1 MLDLHLEARVE
12 HLYETIELP
21 TSWLARLRG
30 ELETEITLR
39 QHRNASEREFLTRK
53 LAKAEAERRKP
64 PDAYYA
70 GAIDVATIKMEEARI
85 GSDIREAEERL
96 AAVDAH
102 LAEWQVILETAMR
115 FATNCARAYVP
126 ASAPTRRELR
136 DVVVLVRSLSNSRSP
151 LSRAL
156 THYRKLDLSG
166 PTRLRKQRM
175 LPKKA
180 MRLTPLQLTSLVQD
194 YQSGAS
200 VYQLAKRFQVDRRTV
215 SRKLHQQGIAM
226 RFQPPSDA
234 LADEMIR
241 LYGMGLT
248 LAGVGS
254 QVGYSVTTVRKVLV
268 NSGVAIRGRWG

>member
-1 MLDLHLEARVE
+1 MLDLHLEAQVE
-12 HLYETIELP
+12 QLYETIELP

-136 DVVVLVRSLSNSRSP
+136 DVVETRRLELPTSCVQSRRSSQLSYVPAGRTVRWHSIVGLLTDDPARLARGAERVVRTHRRDPAAPSHGPRDPNSQLLVTCRSRSSVRFASALP
-151 LSRAL
+151 LSVPATASIAWMISLPISSRRSASAVASAATTAL
-156 THYRKLDLSG
+156 WRRST
-166 PTRLRKQRM
+166 
-175 LPKKA
+175 
-180 MRLTPLQLTSLVQD
+180 
-194 YQSGAS
+194 AS
-200 VYQLAKRFQVDRRTV
+200 A
-215 SRKLHQQGIAM
+215 S
-226 RFQPPSDA
+226 
-234 LADEMIR
+234 E
-241 LYGMGLT
+241 
-248 LAGVGS
+248 
-254 QVGYSVTTVRKVLV
+254 
-268 NSGVAIRGRWG
+268 

>member
-1 MLDLHLEARVE
+1 MLDLHLEAQVE
-12 HLYETIELP
+12 QLYEKIELP

-136 DVVVLVRSLSNSRSP
+136 DVVETRRLELPTSCVQSRRSSQLSYVP
-151 LSRAL
+151 A
-156 THYRKLDLSG
+156 G
-166 PTRLRKQRM
+166 
-175 LPKKA
+175 
-180 MRLTPLQLTSLVQD
+180 
-194 YQSGAS
+194 
-200 VYQLAKRFQVDRRTV
+200 RTV
-215 SRKLHQQGIAM
+215 RWHSIVGLLTGDPAR
-226 RFQPPSDA
+226 
-234 LADEMIR
+234 LA
-241 LYGMGLT
+241 
-248 LAGVGS
+248 
-254 QVGYSVTTVRKVLV
+254 
-268 NSGVAIRGRWG
+268 